1 MSLTYWKPLAG
12 NKIDKKLS
20 CALIFCQQNPSN
32 CNVAAFLQNQ
42 VEDISHMHSIRLVF
56 IQICFT
62 WLDPSVWEFLIRHE
76 YVIFIERRK
85 A

>member
-1 MSLTYWKPLAG
+1 
-12 NKIDKKLS
+12 
-20 CALIFCQQNPSN
+20 
-32 CNVAAFLQNQ
+32 
-42 VEDISHMHSIRLVF
+42 MHSIRLVF
-56 IQICFT
+56 IEICFT

>member
-1 MSLTYWKPLAG
+1 MSLPYWKPLAG

-20 CALIFCQQNPSN
+20 FTLIFPPSN
-32 CNVAAFLQNQ
+32 CSVPAFLQNQ
-42 VEDISHMHSIRLVF
+42 AEDISHMHSIRLVF
-56 IQICFT
+56 IEICFT

-76 YVIFIERRK
+76 YVIFIERHK